1 MSTSTS
7 TSTSNPHD
15 EDEEEEEEEA
25 AEQAEWELEL
35 NSYQAREW
43 FRRDRSRGSY
53 SSSSFSP
60 LSSSIYSPPLLSIL
74 LSTTDE
80 RNPDEI

>member
-1 MSTSTS
+1 MFTSTS
-7 TSTSNPHD
+7 TSTSSPH
-15 EDEEEEEEEA
+15 DEEEEEEEA

-60 LSSSIYSPPLLSIL
+60 LLFYIFSPSPLN
-74 LSTTDE
+74 TAFY
-80 RNPDEI
+80 NG